1 MASMRSQTVLFMK
14 SNCALKDIML
24 SQTTLNCKSN
34 SALRVVMLNQTA
46 FYEESKQS
54 TKGCYVKWNCTLW
67 TILYAHKS
75 SLLHNY
81 FIPGQVKYFT
91 ILCCNKINFIPGPV
105 KYFSLLYCVID
116 SPEMDQVGILHDRH
130 DDT

>member
-54 TKGCYVKWNCTLW
+54 TKGCYVK
-67 TILYAHKS
+67 
-75 SLLHNY
+75 
-81 FIPGQVKYFT
+81 
-91 ILCCNKINFIPGPV
+91 
-105 KYFSLLYCVID
+105 
-116 SPEMDQVGILHDRH
+116 
-130 DDT
+130 